1 MMRRILASLAVTAL
15 AACAANPLVDEGR
28 QLIAKGSFEEGLAK
42 LEQAAR
48 ERPGDA
54 KARNAYLT
62 QREAIV
68 AVFVRE
74 GDALR
79 TFGDLDSA
87 EASFRRAL
95 KIDPGSPA
103 ARGGVDGVAR
113 DRRHLAL
120 VRDAEAALK
129 RGDLAT
135 AEASARAVLAE
146 NSSQRGARA
155 VMKVVGE
162 RRAQIETAPPTVA
175 AALARPITLEFRDA
189 PIRSV
194 FEVISRTAG
203 INFVF
208 DRDVRPDLRVTIF
221 VRGAPLDDVINMML
235 VTNQL
240 ARKVMNENSM
250 LVYPNTPAKQRDYRE
265 LVTRSFYLANADV
278 KQTAAMI
285 RSLVKTR
292 DLFIDEKLNLLVMK
306 DTAEAVRYAEQ
317 LVATQDLGEPEVML
331 EVEVLEVASSLV
343 REFGIKY
350 PERINVGTL
359 GGSISTATTTNTATT
374 VTSAAPTPPP
384 FVELPPKPW
393 QWFVANPVFIL
404 NLRQSDGTVNLLA
417 NPRIR
422 VKNRDKAKIHIG
434 ERVPVITT
442 TSTANVGVSSSVQY
456 LDTGLKLDV
465 EPNVYLEDEVAMKVQ
480 LEVSSILEQLN
491 ISGTVAYR
499 LGTRNTA
506 TTLRLRDGE
515 TQVLAGLISDEERNA
530 AAKIPYLGDLPYT
543 KYLFSSDTEQRT
555 KTEII
560 LLITPRI
567 VRNLARPDTVAAQFH
582 SGTEA
587 APGAPP
593 LRLAATRPGAIAIA
607 PGAGASLPPAAKPPI
622 PGLPAAPGAPP
633 VAADT
638 VELALSG
645 PGQAV
650 IGQEFVVN
658 FGLPARNEGA
668 NATIQLVYDP
678 AVVRAVGGQPAAPPE
693 SGAPPPPDPGRALV
707 TVTGPAVAGAP
718 TVPTPVRFRV
728 VADAPTTTSIRVES
742 VTATDAAGRP
752 LVITVPGALSVAIVG
767 AQGAR

>member
-1 MMRRILASLAVTAL
+1 MMRPILILLALAAL
-15 AACAANPLVDEGR
+15 AACATNPQVEEGK

-42 LEQAAR
+42 LAQAAR
-48 ERPGDA
+48 ERPNDA

-68 AVFVRE
+68 VVYVRE

-79 TFGDLDSA
+79 TFGDLDGA

-95 KIDPGSPA
+95 KLDPGSPA
-103 ARGGVDGVAR
+103 AQGGVDGIVR
-113 DRRHLAL
+113 DRRHLAA
-120 VRDAEAALK
+120 VREAEAALK

-135 AEASARAVLAE
+135 AEARARAVLAE
-146 NSSQRGARA
+146 NSSHRGARA
-155 VMKVVGE
+155 VMKAVGE
-162 RRAQIETAPPTVA
+162 GRAREQTAAPA
-175 AALARPITLEFRDA
+175 LAGALARPITLEFRDA

-208 DRDVRPDLRVTIF
+208 DRDVRPDLRITIF
-221 VRGAPLDDVINMML
+221 VRGMPLDDVIRMML
-235 VTNQL
+235 ATNQL

-250 LVYPNTPAKQRDYRE
+250 LVYPNTPAKQREYQE

-306 DTAEAVRYAEQ
+306 DTADAVRYAEQ

-331 EVEVLEVASSLV
+331 EVEVLEVASSLI
-343 REFGIKY
+343 REFGIRY

-359 GGSISTATTTNTATT
+359 GGGISTATTTNTATT
-374 VTSAAPTPPP
+374 VTTAAPTPPP

-515 TQVLAGLISDEERNA
+515 TQVLAGLISDEERSA
-530 AAKIPYLGDLPYT
+530 AAKIPYLGDIPNT
-543 KYLFSSDTEQRT
+543 KHLFSSDTDQRT

-560 LLITPRI
+560 LLITPRV

-582 SGTEA
+582 SGTDA

-593 LRLAATRPGAIAIA
+593 LRVAATAPGALAIA
-607 PGAGASLPPAAKPPI
+607 PGTSAPVARPPLPGI
-622 PGLPAAPGAPP
+622 PGAPPAAPG
-633 VAADT
+633 DS
-638 VELALSG
+638 VELALTG
-645 PGQAV
+645 PGQAAV
-650 IGQEFVVN
+650 GQEFVVTLA
-658 FGLPARNEGA
+658 LPARNEGA
-668 NATIQLVYDP
+668 NATVELAYDP
-678 AVVRAVGGQPAAPPE
+678 TVLNAVGGQPAAPPAP
-693 SGAPPPPDPGRALV
+693 GAPAPPDPGRALV
-707 TVTGPAVAGAP
+707 AVTGAAVAGAP
-718 TVPTPVRFRV
+718 SVPTQVRFRV
-728 VADAPTTTSIRVES
+728 VANAPTTTAIRIES
-742 VTATDAAGRP
+742 LTGTDAAGRP
-752 LVITVPGALSVAIVG
+752 LLVTAPGALSLSIVG
-767 AQGAR
+767 AQAR

>member
-1 MMRRILASLAVTAL
+1 MMRKTLTAFTVAAL
-15 AACAANPLVDEGR
+15 AACATNPQVDEGK
-28 QLIAKGSFEEGLAK
+28 QLIAKGNFEDGLAK

-48 ERPGDA
+48 ERPNDA
-54 KARNAYLT
+54 RTRNAYIT

-68 AVFVRE
+68 GIYVRE

-79 TFGDLDSA
+79 TFGDLDGA

-95 KIDPGSPA
+95 RIDPGSPA
-103 ARGGVDGVAR
+103 AQGGVDAVAR

-120 VRDAEAALK
+120 VRDAEEALK
-129 RGDLAT
+129 RGDIAT
-135 AEASARAVLAE
+135 AESKVRAVLAE

-155 VMKVVGE
+155 VMKAVAE
-162 RRAQIETAPPTVA
+162 RRAQVQTAAPTLA

-194 FEVISRTAG
+194 FEVISRSAG
-203 INFVF
+203 VNFLF

-221 VRGAPLDDVINMML
+221 VRGVPLQDVVRMIL

-240 ARKVMNENSM
+240 DRKVMNENSM
-250 LVYPNTPAKQRDYRE
+250 LVYPNTPAKQREYQE

-306 DTAEAVRYAEQ
+306 DTADAVRYAEQ

-331 EVEVLEVASSLV
+331 EVEVLEVASSLI
-343 REFGIKY
+343 REFGIRY
-350 PERINVGTL
+350 PEKINVGTL
-359 GGSISTATTTNTATT
+359 GGSLSTATTTNVATT
-374 VTSAAPTPPP
+374 VTTAAPTPPP

-404 NLRQSDGTVNLLA
+404 NLRQTDGTVNLLA

-480 LEVSSILEQLN
+480 LEVSNILEQLN
-491 ISGTVAYR
+491 ISGTIAYR

-515 TQVLAGLISDEERNA
+515 TQVLAGLISDEDRA
-530 AAKIPYLGDLPYT
+530 AANKIPYLGDLPNT
-543 KYLFSSDTEQRT
+543 KGLFSSDTDQRT

-560 LLITPRI
+560 LLITPRV
-567 VRNLARPDTVAAQFH
+567 VRNIARPDAVAAQFH
-582 SGTEA
+582 SGTDA
-587 APGAPP
+587 APGSPP
-593 LRLAATRPGAIAIA
+593 LRLAATGPGALAIA
-607 PGAGASLPPAAKPPI
+607 PGAGGPAPAAKPPI
-622 PGLPAAPGAPP
+622 PGVPLAPP
-633 VAADT
+633 APTQVDAL
-638 VELALSG
+638 ELGVSG
-645 PGQAV
+645 PAQAV
-650 IGQEFVVN
+650 IGQELAVSLS
-658 FGLPARNEGA
+658 LPARNEGA
-668 NATIQLVYDP
+668 NATIEIAYDP
-678 AVVRAVGGQPAAPPE
+678 AVLSAVGGQVAAPPAP
-693 SGAPPPPDPGRALV
+693 GAKPPADPGRAVV
-707 TVTGPAVAGAP
+707 TVVGPAVAGAP
-718 TVPTPVRFRV
+718 PASTSVRFRV
-728 VADAPTTTSIRVES
+728 IANAPTTTTIRIES
-742 VTATDAAGRP
+742 LTATDAAGRP
-752 LVITVPGALSVAIVG
+752 LLVTAPGALSVSIVG